1 MKHPGHCHL
10 TLLTLIIF
18 VMVEAGSIA
27 QTFPA
32 VTESSIPI
40 KDYGAV
46 GDGVTPDD
54 AAFNKALAAALAA
67 KGPAELRLEAGKR
80 YRIETISPSSRHASI
95 SGRKG
100 LTIDGHGAT
109 LLLDPRNGVFEVTQS
124 SDMVIKNL
132 VVDYDPL
139 PFTQG
144 TVVAVYAAM
153 LAIDLQFQDG
163 FLLPSPDANPA
174 KPVNWA
180 NAAVY
185 DAGGTLRHEIYL
197 DHIAEISP
205 AMTAKRTLRLILA
218 DRFRATA
225 QEIAPG
231 FQIAFRRA
239 GEGGPAC
246 FNLHENT
253 GPVRVEN
260 VTLYA
265 TPKMGFTLIENQGP
279 VVLKGVSIRPKPGTN
294 RLLGGNSD
302 GVHVKGNRVG
312 PVIENCHFEAMLDDA
327 INIGMM
333 LEVSPSIISAS
344 NFVLR
349 STSYGNT
356 SPVLQVGDH
365 LEAYDLKT
373 GRQLADSDPITAVK
387 VLDQSGRLR
396 EVTVRHPIAGMVAV
410 DPKWRNAG
418 GKDLADEQAATR
430 FVIQEISNPGFIIRD
445 CIFRNKVRSAII
457 AKGPGGLITG
467 NTIENVAG
475 YGIAGLNDRMFN
487 EGPVPAD
494 FVITDNCVTD
504 SYLTGISVVASFAGR
519 QTGEAGRLA
528 HNLTITGNTIS
539 ISRGTAIHLMNARA
553 ITVTSNRIELASSV
567 DPSQA
572 IRQENTADI
581 TLEGNTILANAK
593 QLYPQPRPTPPPL
606 SP

>member
-1 MKHPGHCHL
+1 M
-10 TLLTLIIF
+10 
-18 VMVEAGSIA
+18 SIA
-27 QTFPA
+27 RIFAVLTIITSAMIEAAGVAEPA
-32 VTESSIPI
+32 PPAAQSIIPI
-40 KDYGAV
+40 KDYGAI

-54 AAFNKALAAALAA
+54 AAFNKALAGALEA
-67 KGPAELRLEAGKR
+67 KGPATLQLEAGKR

-109 LLLDPRNGVFEVTQS
+109 LLLNPRNGVFDVAQS
-124 SDMVIKNL
+124 SDIIIKDL

-144 TVVAVYAAM
+144 TVVAVNAAT
-153 LAIDLQFQDG
+153 LAIDLQFHEG
-163 FLLPSPDANPA
+163 FLLPTPDANHA
-174 KPVNWA
+174 KPANWA

-185 DAGGTLRHEIYL
+185 DAGGTLRHEIYI

-205 AMTAKRTLRLILA
+205 AMSARRTLRLVLA
-218 DRFRATA
+218 DHFRATA
-225 QEIAPG
+225 EKIGPG
-231 FQIAFRRA
+231 FQIAFRRD

-246 FNLHENT
+246 FKIHDNT

-265 TPKMGFTLIENQGP
+265 TPKMGFTLVENQGP
-279 VVLKGVSIRPKPGTN
+279 IVLKGVSIRPKPGTN

-302 GVHVKGNRVG
+302 GVHVKDNRVG
-312 PVIENCHFEAMLDDA
+312 PVIENCYFEAMLDDA
-327 INIGMM
+327 INISMM
-333 LEVSPSIISAS
+333 LEVSPRIISAT

-349 STSYGNT
+349 STSYGNS
-356 SPVLQVGDH
+356 SPVLRVGD
-365 LEAYDLKT
+365 LVDAYDLHA
-373 GRQLADSDPITAVK
+373 GRQLANSNVITAVK

-396 EVTVRHPIAGMVAV
+396 EVTVRDPIDGLVAV

-418 GKDLADEQAATR
+418 GKMLADEQAATR
-430 FVIQEISNPGFIIRD
+430 FVVWEISNPGFIIRD
-445 CIFRNKVRSAII
+445 CVFRNKVRSAII

-475 YGIAGLNDRMFN
+475 YGIAGFNDRTFN
-487 EGPVPAD
+487 EGPVPANY
-494 FVITDNCVTD
+494 VITGNRVTD
-504 SYLTGISVVASFAGR
+504 SYLTAISVVASFAGKS
-519 QTGEAGRLA
+519 TGDAGRLA
-528 HNLTITGNTIS
+528 HNVTITGNTIN
-539 ISRGTAIHLMNARA
+539 ISRGTAIHLMNSRA

-581 TLEGNTILANAK
+581 TLNGNTIVKAAK
-593 QLYPQPRPTPPPL
+593 QPFPQPRLAPPP
-606 SP
+606 